1 MACISGKNG
10 ALSMDGGTSNI
21 AQLTSWTITQ
31 NAETIEGS
39 YMGEDWRCV
48 KPGTQSWEGTA
59 EALFDTTE
67 VYPTVGS
74 VVEIVA
80 YEEGSTTTYS
90 GSVVVTSVETSA
102 GVEDMITTSLSFTGN
117 GACNIS

>member
-10 ALSMDGGTSNI
+10 ALSLGGTNV

-48 KPGTQSWEGTA
+48 KPGTLSWEGTA

-67 VYPTVGS
+67 TYPTIGAEVAL
-74 VVEIVA
+74 IA
-80 YEEGSTTTYS
+80 YETGSTPTYS
-90 GSVVVTSVETSA
+90 GDVVITSIETTASN
-102 GVEDMITTSLSFTGN
+102 EDMITTSITFVGHDECET
-117 GACNIS
+117 AT